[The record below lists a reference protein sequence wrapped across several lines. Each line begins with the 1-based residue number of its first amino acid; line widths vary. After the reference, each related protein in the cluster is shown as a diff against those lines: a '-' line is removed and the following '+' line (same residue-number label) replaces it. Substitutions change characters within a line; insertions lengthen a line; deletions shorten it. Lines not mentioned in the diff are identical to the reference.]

1 MIGDT
6 VFDIAMARA
15 AGVAA
20 IGVSWGYHPVADL
33 HAAGADV
40 VVDDFAQLLPALQTR
55 WSLSSAHTRDEAKEA
70 NHA

>member
-1 MIGDT
+1 
-6 VFDIAMARA
+6 AMARA

-40 VVDDFAQLLPALQTR
+40 VVDDFAQLLPALDMR
-55 WSLSSAHTRDEAKEA
+55 WASEVCESDKPR
-70 NHA
+70 HARA